1 MIFFGTKA
9 SLAGTRPMPGVT
21 CANCGHDAL
30 TAAVYSQYFHI
41 YWIPTFPFKR
51 RGMSV
56 CSFCKQAL
64 EPAEMP
70 ANYRAPFEAARASV
84 GLPLKHFTGLF
95 IIGALVLIIALTAL
109 FKS

>member
-1 MIFFGTKA
+1 MIFFGTNAK
-9 SLAGTRPMPGVT
+9 LAGTRPMPGVT
-21 CANCGHDAL
+21 CANCGNNAL

-70 ANYRAPFEAARASV
+70 PAYRAPFDAAQASV
-84 GLPLKHFTGLF
+84 GWPLRHFTGLF
-95 IIGALVLIIALTAL
+95 IIGAIVLVVSLAAL
-109 FKS
+109 FKP

>member
-9 SLAGTRPMPGVT
+9 SLAGTRPLPGVT
-21 CANCGHDAL
+21 CVSCGNNAL
-30 TAAVYSQYFHI
+30 NAAVYSRYFHI
-41 YWIPTFPFKR
+41 YWIPTFPLKR
-51 RGMSV
+51 TGMSV

-64 EPAEMP
+64 EPTEMP
-70 ANYRAPFEAARASV
+70 ASYQAPFQAAQASV

-95 IIGALVLIIALTAL
+95 LIGALVLIVSLVGF